1 MFFHHPISG
10 TAWILQPS
18 DPRTVVLGQIGQLD
32 RANAARKVLAVGN
45 QDVECPGDVQIVCE
59 ACRVRA
65 VASDAAFR
73 TRFDEIST
81 WSPFAVVEIVKAIL
95 DDRVASIQEL
105 VGSGCGVSDQRSTVD
120 GVVLAALYDV

>member
-45 QDVECPGDVQIVCE
+45 QDVECPGGE
-59 ACRVRA
+59 
-65 VASDAAFR
+65 VAGPGRIHF
-73 TRFDEIST
+73 
-81 WSPFAVVEIVKAIL
+81 
-95 DDRVASIQEL
+95 IQEL
-105 VGSGCGVSDQRSTVD
+105 NHHSTFLRRGVSRPELAEIVNPPNALRSGMD
-120 GVVLAALYDV
+120 RHKR